1 MRKRVADEIL
11 DEILDVT
18 EALLKAQLAAIEN
31 LRHDKEPSGS
41 KPGKDANLG
50 RKSQVSIV
58 YEVLKQAGRPLHVN
72 DIIALVREQQG
83 IALDRDSL
91 VSAITKKVKRGEVF
105 VRTGR
110 NTFGLRGEAEP

>member
-11 DEILDVT
+11 DIT
-18 EALLKAQLAAIEN
+18 EALLKAQLAAIGN
-31 LRHDKEPSGS
+31 LRQGKESPDSE
-41 KPGKDANLG
+41 PGRE
-50 RKSQVSIV
+50 RKSQISIA
-58 YEVLKQAGRPLHVN
+58 YEVLKEAGRPLHVN
-72 DIIALVREQQG
+72 DLIERVKEQRG

-91 VSAITKKVKRGEVF
+91 VSALTKKVKRGELF

>member
-1 MRKRVADEIL
+1 MRKRVA

-31 LRHDKEPSGS
+31 LRQGKESSDS
-41 KPGKDANLG
+41 KPGREPSLE
-50 RKSQVSIV
+50 RKSQISIA
-58 YEVLKQAGRPLHVN
+58 YEVLKEAGRPLHVN
-72 DIIALVREQQG
+72 ELIELVKEQRG
-83 IALDRDSL
+83 VALDRDSL

>member
-11 DEILDVT
+11 DVAET
-18 EALLKAQLAAIEN
+18 LLKAQLAAIED
-31 LRHDKEPSGS
+31 LRQGKGS
-41 KPGKDANLG
+41 SPVKPGKDVNTE
-50 RKSQVSIV
+50 RKSQINIA
-58 YEVLKQAGRPLHVN
+58 YEVLKNAGCPMHVN
-72 DIIALVREQQG
+72 GIIDLVRERQG
-83 IALDRDSL
+83 ISLDRDSL

>member
-11 DEILDVT
+11 DVA

-31 LRHDKEPSGS
+31 LRQ
-41 KPGKDANLG
+41 GKVSPDSRPDRGAGLE
-50 RKSQVSIV
+50 RKSQMSIA
-58 YEVLKQAGRPLHVN
+58 YEVLRETGHPLHVN
-72 DIIALVREQQG
+72 DLIERVKEQRG

-91 VSAITKKVKRGEVF
+91 VSAITKKVKRGEIF

>member
-11 DEILDVT
+11 DVA

-31 LRHDKEPSGS
+31 LRQDRDSPAS
-41 KPGKDANLG
+41 KPGKEANLE
-50 RKSQVSIV
+50 RKSQINIV
-58 YEVLKQAGRPLHVN
+58 YEVLKEAGRPLHVN
-72 DIIALVREQQG
+72 DIIELVRERQG
-83 IALDRDSL
+83 ISLDRDSL